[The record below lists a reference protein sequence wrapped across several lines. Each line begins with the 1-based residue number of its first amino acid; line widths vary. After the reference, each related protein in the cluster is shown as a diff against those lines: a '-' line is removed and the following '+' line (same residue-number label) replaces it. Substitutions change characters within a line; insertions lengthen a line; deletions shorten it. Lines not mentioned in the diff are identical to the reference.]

1 MDGVVGLEY
10 IVEVRPV
17 REGDPWYTC
26 RLCDRVFSTTSGD
39 EISNQRKL
47 LRHLRMISHKLN
59 FLQTHFPRVKR
70 LMLEEPENKCTEEV
84 VNRVV
89 AKIER
94 TFGHSKVRLVVGS
107 ETYNRSE
114 AELDMVITKGA
125 HFVED
130 DSFVESFR
138 KKAKKRNKS
147 RSKSRSKESKSK
159 KRSRSKSPE
168 KSKRTKTESPEQSK
182 SKEVIMVLKKKE
194 KVKRKNALSSST
206 SRSPSPHAKKMKKKS
221 EDEKVSSNEKS
232 KVKGATKQKKKK
244 VSRRSSSSSS
254 SRSRSSSPP
263 SPSTLKVMD
272 KIISKKRGKRRSE
285 SSPER
290 KKSKKDKKS
299 SKKAK
304 PARERC
310 YSSSPSPPKQS
321 KLKKREKLD
330 ASRDT
335 IKASLSNVEE
345 RVKKFKQ
352 EETEMFEELRQEQ
365 EKFYQSPSTH
375 PQYQTEWNLF
385 WKTEHEK
392 LSRVTMVGG
401 AEVSKI
407 IEAKWVAHWKD
418 FFDKS
423 HESKMQERR
432 KSLMALNRISIAEIE
447 EIMLKQ
453 KPADEVIT
461 LDDSS
466 DEDNGNRDIANEQ
479 NNQSRNVSKPVDTV
493 KSSSVDASLLST
505 LRLLASLDTGGN
517 LGEGMGIKL
526 GQLQEAALTL
536 EGSQFGSSEG
546 LVRERDCSSFLDTA
560 RERLA
565 LRIDQGRIGPGQ
577 KQAARLALDNLE
589 VLLRKFGVEREEV
602 LEVDSVGVE
611 EAAIRKR
618 VELQLAGKVVSA
630 QDMAALIE
638 AERVRARLNL
648 GPGLDAGLT
657 SSGVAANLFSVYPS
671 GQPTNP
677 SQPEVW
683 AAVSRMFNQPSSH
696 QQQPQ
701 NFHLLQQAV
710 REQQPSTSANA
721 FSSDESSP
729 PRSDITP
736 SIIQEKPSS
745 PSVPSSS
752 SFPTKSPNRQSDI
765 KAEPFE
771 SLTEEE
777 LIHLV
782 KGFKDLDQKDK
793 RDLIGYMK
801 KLEKTNLAMVQRVKI
816 GVSDAYFG

>member
-1 MDGVVGLEY
+1 MDR
-10 IVEVRPV
+10 I
-17 REGDPWYTC
+17 
-26 RLCDRVFSTTSGD
+26 
-39 EISNQRKL
+39 IN
-47 LRHLRMISHKLN
+47 
-59 FLQTHFPRVKR
+59 
-70 LMLEEPENKCTEEV
+70 
-84 VNRVV
+84 
-89 AKIER
+89 
-94 TFGHSKVRLVVGS
+94 
-107 ETYNRSE
+107 
-114 AELDMVITKGA
+114 
-125 HFVED
+125 
-130 DSFVESFR
+130 
-138 KKAKKRNKS
+138 KKR
-147 RSKSRSKESKSK
+147 
-159 KRSRSKSPE
+159 
-168 KSKRTKTESPEQSK
+168 
-182 SKEVIMVLKKKE
+182 
-194 KVKRKNALSSST
+194 
-206 SRSPSPHAKKMKKKS
+206 
-221 EDEKVSSNEKS
+221 
-232 KVKGATKQKKKK
+232 
-244 VSRRSSSSSS
+244 RR
-254 SRSRSSSPP
+254 
-263 SPSTLKVMD
+263 
-272 KIISKKRGKRRSE
+272 RRSE

-290 KKSKKDKKS
+290 EKSRKKKKS

-310 YSSSPSPPKQS
+310 YSSSPLPPKLS

-330 ASRDT
+330 ASGDT
-335 IKASLSNVEE
+335 LKASLSNVEE

-352 EETEMFEELRQEQ
+352 EETEMLEELRLEQ

-407 IEAKWVAHWKD
+407 IEAKWVTHWKD

-432 KSLMALNRISIAEIE
+432 KSLMSLNRITIAEIE

-466 DEDNGNRDIANEQ
+466 DEDNGNRDISDGQ
-479 NNQSRNVSKPVDTV
+479 NNKSENVTKPDDTV
-493 KSSSVDASLLST
+493 KSSLLEASLLST

-526 GQLQEAALTL
+526 GQLKEAALTL

-546 LVRERDCSSFLDTA
+546 LVRERDCSSLLDTA

-602 LEVDSVGVE
+602 LEVDSIGVE

-638 AERVRARLNL
+638 AERVRARLTL
-648 GPGLDAGLT
+648 GPGLDASLT
-657 SSGVAANLFSVYPS
+657 SSGGAANLFSLYPS

-683 AAVSRMFNQPSSH
+683 AAVSRIFNQPSSH
-696 QQQPQ
+696 QQQSGHLQQQPQ

-721 FSSDESSP
+721 FSDESSP

-736 SIIQEKPSS
+736 SIIQEKPTS

-765 KAEPFE
+765 KVEPFE

-793 RDLIGYMK
+793 LDLIDYMK
-801 KLEKTNLAMVQRVKI
+801 KLEKTNPAMVQRVKN
-816 GVSDAYFG
+816 GMFDT

>member
-1 MDGVVGLEY
+1 
-10 IVEVRPV
+10 
-17 REGDPWYTC
+17 
-26 RLCDRVFSTTSGD
+26 
-39 EISNQRKL
+39 
-47 LRHLRMISHKLN
+47 
-59 FLQTHFPRVKR
+59 
-70 LMLEEPENKCTEEV
+70 
-84 VNRVV
+84 
-89 AKIER
+89 
-94 TFGHSKVRLVVGS
+94 
-107 ETYNRSE
+107 
-114 AELDMVITKGA
+114 
-125 HFVED
+125 
-130 DSFVESFR
+130 
-138 KKAKKRNKS
+138 
-147 RSKSRSKESKSK
+147 
-159 KRSRSKSPE
+159 
-168 KSKRTKTESPEQSK
+168 
-182 SKEVIMVLKKKE
+182 
-194 KVKRKNALSSST
+194 
-206 SRSPSPHAKKMKKKS
+206 
-221 EDEKVSSNEKS
+221 
-232 KVKGATKQKKKK
+232 
-244 VSRRSSSSSS
+244 
-254 SRSRSSSPP
+254 
-263 SPSTLKVMD
+263 
-272 KIISKKRGKRRSE
+272 
-285 SSPER
+285 
-290 KKSKKDKKS
+290 
-299 SKKAK
+299 
-304 PARERC
+304 
-310 YSSSPSPPKQS
+310 
-321 KLKKREKLD
+321 
-330 ASRDT
+330 
-335 IKASLSNVEE
+335 VEE
-345 RVKKFKQ
+345 RVRKFKQ

-365 EKFYQSPSTH
+365 EKFYQSPNTH

-407 IEAKWVAHWKD
+407 IEAKWVTHWKD

-432 KSLMALNRISIAEIE
+432 KSLMALNRITIAEIE
-447 EIMLKQ
+447 EVMLKQ

-466 DEDNGNRDIANEQ
+466 DEDNGNRDVADGQ
-479 NNQSRNVSKPVDTV
+479 NNESKNISKPDDTV
-493 KSSSVDASLLST
+493 KSSLVDASLLST

-546 LVRERDCSSFLDTA
+546 LVRERDCSSLLDTA

-577 KQAARLALDNLE
+577 KQTARLALDNLE

-602 LEVDSVGVE
+602 LEVDSIGVE

-648 GPGLDAGLT
+648 GPGLDASLT

-683 AAVSRMFNQPSSH
+683 AAVSRIFNQPSSH
-696 QQQPQ
+696 QQQSGHSQQQPQ
-701 NFHLLQQAV
+701 NFHHLQQAV

-765 KAEPFE
+765 KVEPFE

-793 RDLIGYMK
+793 LDLIDYMK
-801 KLEKTNLAMVQRVKI
+801 KLEKTNPAMVQRVKS
-816 GVSDAYFG
+816 GMFDT